1 MPEAEAMCLRVGI
14 LVNGQ
19 FTAIGSCEHLKAKH
33 GRNFIL
39 NIKIVPGYQLANLE
53 KIKNIID
60 ETFPTIKFKDSYL
73 VSKTTLLLGILIT
86 KKHRYNVIFYTHDK
100 IK

>member
-14 LVNGQ
+14 LSNGQ
-19 FTAIGSCEHLKAKH
+19 FTAIGCCEDLRARH

-39 NIKIVPGYQLANLE
+39 IIKIIPGYQIAHFE
-53 KIKNIID
+53 KIKKIIN
-60 ETFPTIKFKDSYL
+60 ETFPDIKFKVKDSYL
-73 VSKTTLLLGILIT
+73 VSEELI
-86 KKHRYNVIFYTHDK
+86 YIFN